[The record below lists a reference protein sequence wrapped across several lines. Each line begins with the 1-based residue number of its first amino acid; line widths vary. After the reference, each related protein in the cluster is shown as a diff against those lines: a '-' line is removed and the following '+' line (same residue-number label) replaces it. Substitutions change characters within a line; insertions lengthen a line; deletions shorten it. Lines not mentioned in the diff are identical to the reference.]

1 MENTYTYKKNETYE
15 VEIIDVGTS
24 GEGIAKIDGYTLFVK
39 DAVRGD
45 VCLVKL
51 TKVQPKYAYA
61 MILEVLKPSPHRVTP
76 VCPIADKCGGCKI
89 MAADYE
95 EQLNFKQNKVKNNID
110 KIGKVSDY
118 QMYPIIGMDNPYNYR
133 NKAQFPI
140 GLDKEG
146 NIVSGFFAGRT
157 HAIIPN
163 EKCHVGVPENEV
175 ILKVIKDFM
184 KEFHVMPYNET
195 TRKGL
200 VRNVIIR
207 KAFATSEL
215 MVCIVING
223 NKIPNQE
230 VLKDRLSKI
239 TGMTSIFTNT
249 NTQKTNVIMGDKLH
263 HIYGR
268 EYITDY
274 IGDVKFNISPKS
286 FFQVNP
292 VQTKKMYDTALEYAG
307 LTGNE
312 TVWDLYCGIGSISL
326 FLAKSA
332 KKVFGVEIIPDAIK
346 DAKNNA
352 KINDIEN
359 TEFFVGKSE
368 EVFPEYYRKNGGYAE
383 VIVVDPPRKGCD
395 EVLLKTIVS
404 MRPERMVYVSCDSAT
419 LARDIHY
426 MNEHGYKLKK
436 VQAFDNFPFS
446 EHVETVVLM
455 SKGAVRPV
463 DERFARTGAEA

>member
-1 MENTYTYKKNETYE
+1 
-15 VEIIDVGTS
+15 
-24 GEGIAKIDGYTLFVK
+24 
-39 DAVRGD
+39 
-45 VCLVKL
+45 
-51 TKVQPKYAYA
+51 
-61 MILEVLKPSPHRVTP
+61 
-76 VCPIADKCGGCKI
+76 
-89 MAADYE
+89 
-95 EQLNFKQNKVKNNID
+95 
-110 KIGKVSDY
+110 
-118 QMYPIIGMDNPYNYR
+118 
-133 NKAQFPI
+133 
-140 GLDKEG
+140 
-146 NIVSGFFAGRT
+146 
-157 HAIIPN
+157 
-163 EKCHVGVPENEV
+163 
-175 ILKVIKDFM
+175 
-184 KEFHVMPYNET
+184 
-195 TRKGL
+195 
-200 VRNVIIR
+200 
-207 KAFATSEL
+207 

-455 SKGAVRPV
+455 SKVNTQDAPNR
-463 DERFARTGAEA
+463 DELGDKKEFIDW